1 MSLRLQP
8 IDRVYLLARASK
20 LFSRSLKVTGAIQR
34 IPLSAVQFT
43 FVNWPATTSAFTSA
57 PTIAWTSAGLSI
69 ALVILTLLARRR
81 WRRIPAAR

>member
-1 MSLRLQP
+1 MRLTPVTWRDVRHRMSLRLQP

-43 FVNWPATTSAFTSA
+43 FVNWPATTSASKRQRPIRAAAPSFTM
-57 PTIAWTSAGLSI
+57 T
-69 ALVILTLLARRR
+69 
-81 WRRIPAAR
+81 